1 MKKEIKNIR
10 NDALVKAYQVMHDNP
25 TQERQDAVTRQMIR
39 ARFLLPVIPVKG
51 KLPEDFPAR
60 TLQNEKGEQYL
71 PLFTDMDELRSQQQV
86 IGQSMLIVDISD
98 AYAYLVEHE
107 ELKGVIVNPFAKP
120 NLICGRP
127 MCEQLAK
134 LWSRVRTAELN
145 GEDPEAALRPRQQN
159 VKLLVPREYPD
170 GVVFTLSAGLRAQE
184 DVEKAWMCMVQKEP
198 DDRPEDRDWMV
209 ILQAASPLKGREDAF
224 RAIGES
230 LAPYIGARNVIFMEH
245 NPGLA
250 GLTDQ
255 AAPIYCREDGQV

>member
-134 LWSRVRTAELN
+134 LWSRVRTAGLTRRRRCVRGSRMSSCWCPGN
-145 GEDPEAALRPRQQN
+145 IPTAWSLRFRPAC
-159 VKLLVPREYPD
+159 VPRRTWKRHGCAWCRRNRTTARRTGTGWSSYRRR
-170 GVVFTLSAGLRAQE
+170 LR
-184 DVEKAWMCMVQKEP
+184 
-198 DDRPEDRDWMV
+198 
-209 ILQAASPLKGREDAF
+209 
-224 RAIGES
+224 
-230 LAPYIGARNVIFMEH
+230 
-245 NPGLA
+245 
-250 GLTDQ
+250 
-255 AAPIYCREDGQV
+255 